1 MAPAPGL
8 ATTPVPLHQ
17 EVEMP
22 NDTRRGGQGRSAA
35 ARPTSPTRRPTTV
48 DLLRESVVAVGG
60 GVRFVTRHPLLVLA
74 LLVTAAVVE
83 NSYLP

>member
-8 ATTPVPLHQ
+8 AATPVPLHQ

-22 NDTRRGGQGRSAA
+22 NDIRAGGQGRSAA
-35 ARPTSPTRRPTTV
+35 ARPTTPTRRPTTV
-48 DLLRESVVAVGG
+48 DLVLESVLAVSG

-74 LLVTAAVVE
+74 LLVTAALVDS
-83 NSYLP
+83 NYLP